1 MSQPKRYRVFTQPT
15 PEQIKELRE
24 QVKLSQRN
32 AAEVTYVTKATWQN
46 WESGRTQIPL
56 AIWENFLHKT
66 KQRPMPVIGEI
77 VEAPAP
83 IDPRVQANLDEW
95 MQTEE
100 DKMIDR
106 EMAIWQIR
114 KQKESEREEWMKME
128 ERVRQEEEE
137 RARLMEAKEA
147 LKRGTVFDDR
157 DIEEAEHE

>member
-1 MSQPKRYRVFTQPT
+1 MKQTKLLTVPTPKQVKEMRLRAKLTQQQAAEAVFTT
-15 PEQIKELRE
+15 NR
-24 QVKLSQRN
+24 S
-32 AAEVTYVTKATWQN
+32 WHN
-46 WESGRTQIPL
+46 WESGK
-56 AIWENFLHKT
+56 AA
-66 KQRPMPVIGEI
+66 MPVGLWELIQLKIGARQLTLLASVP
-77 VEAPAP
+77 VEQPP

-137 RARLMEAKEA
+137 QARIREAKEA

-157 DIEEAEHE
+157 DIEEVEHE

>member
-1 MSQPKRYRVFTQPT
+1 MKPHKPLTQPNGKH
-15 PEQIKELRE
+15 IKELRLRAK
-24 QVKLSQRN
+24 QSQQEC
-32 AAEVTYVTKATWQN
+32 AELLHVTLRTWQN
-46 WESGRTQIPL
+46 WEYNVGEMPL
-56 AIWENFLHKT
+56 ASWELLLAKLN
-66 KQRPMPVIGEI
+66 QRPVPIVGQTPVEQPP
-77 VEAPAP
+77 V
-83 IDPRVQANLDEW
+83 DPRCQANLDEW

-137 RARLMEAKEA
+137 QARIREAKEA

-157 DIEEAEHE
+157 DIEEVEHE